1 MAKPFRWY
9 VPRGAVVAAAVAM
22 TALACT
28 DRGNPVAP
36 GGKEPEGGTTGGASI
51 PLAQLTCSVSVAGRT
66 VTCKAPEATATGA
79 RGDII
84 YGGQDIFVVSTT
96 SSVNYD
102 AATQKFTFNLKLR
115 NLIRQAIGTTD
126 GVTTDPSGVKVF
138 FHQLPTATSGTGTIT
153 IDNADGVGA
162 FTAANQPYYAYVQL
176 IDSYLESSNKPWQ
189 FNVPPTVASFEFKL
203 YISSPVQFP
212 HGWIDVSEP
221 VFSLRRTYSKTLF
234 GVVRDQ
240 FGRAIPGA
248 VITWSS
254 ANPTLAT
261 VNAADGTVT
270 GALPGTVDIVAS
282 STNDVLGTPGATQTG
297 AGTFHI
303 TGTGLTWTAGAGTTD
318 WNTPGNWDRGVAPVA
333 EDSATVPV
341 VGSAIYPVLVA
352 NQAIGSITVADG
364 ATLNLGAFDLTAS
377 EDAISG
383 LSGGIFSS
391 PGRLIL
397 TGSTPPNNT
406 EGVMPRMRVNGS
418 YIMTGNINAV
428 APFRVEGGRMRS
440 TSFRLRVISQ

>member
-9 VPRGAVVAAAVAM
+9 VPRGAVVAAAAAM
-22 TALACT
+22 TALGCT
-28 DRGNPVAP
+28 DRSNPIAP
-36 GGKEPEGGTTGGASI
+36 GGEEPGGGTTGGASI
-51 PLAQLTCSVSVAGRT
+51 PLAQLTCSVSVAART
-66 VTCKAPEATATGA
+66 VACKAPEATTTGA

-102 AATQKFTFNLKLR
+102 AGTHKFTFNLKLR
-115 NLIRQAIGTTD
+115 NLLRQAIGTTD
-126 GVTTDPSGVKVF
+126 GVATDPSGVKVF
-138 FHQLPTATSGTGTIT
+138 FHQLPTATSGTGTIA

-176 IDSYLESSNKPWQ
+176 IDSYLESSNKLWQ
-189 FNVPPTVASFEFKL
+189 FDVPPTVASFEFKL

-221 VFSLRRTYSKTLF
+221 DFSLRRTYSKTLF

-240 FGRAIPGA
+240 FGRVIPGA

-303 TGTGLTWTAGAGTTD
+303 TGTSLTWTGALLTTD
-318 WNTPGNWDRGVAPVA
+318 WNAPGNWDRGVSPVA
-333 EDSATVPV
+333 EDSATIPV
-341 VGSAIYPVLVA
+341 VATTYPVLAA
-352 NQAIGSITVADG
+352 NQSIGSITVAD
-364 ATLNLGAFDLTAS
+364 AAQLDLSAFDLTVS
-377 EDAISG
+377 QDAISG
-383 LSGGIFSS
+383 VSGGIVGST
-391 PGRLIL
+391 GRIVL
-397 TGSTPPNNT
+397 TGIAKST
-406 EGVMPRMRVNGS
+406 EGRMPRMRVNGT
-418 YIMTGNINAV
+418 YNMTGNINAI
-428 APFRVEGGRMRS
+428 APFRVEGGRMRN

>member
-1 MAKPFRWY
+1 
-9 VPRGAVVAAAVAM
+9 VVAAAVAM

-28 DRGNPVAP
+28 DRSNPVSP
-36 GGKEPEGGTTGGASI
+36 GGEEPGGGTTGGGASI
-51 PLAQLTCSVSVAGRT
+51 PLAQLTCSVSVAART
-66 VTCKAPEATATGA
+66 VACKAPEATTTGA

-102 AATQKFTFNLKLR
+102 APTQKFTFNLKLR

-126 GVTTDPSGVKVF
+126 GVTADPSGVKVF
-138 FHQLPTATSGTGTIT
+138 FHQLPTVTSGTGTIA
-153 IDNADGVGA
+153 IDNADAVGT

-176 IDSYLESSNKPWQ
+176 IDSYLESANKLWQ
-189 FNVPPTVASFEFKL
+189 FDVPPTVATFEFKL

-240 FGRAIPGA
+240 FGRVIPGA
-248 VITWSS
+248 VVTWSS

-297 AGTFHI
+297 AGTFTI
-303 TGTGLTWTAGAGTTD
+303 FGTSLTWTAGAGTTD
-318 WNTPGNWDRGVAPVA
+318 WNTPGNWDRGVSPVA
-333 EDSATVPV
+333 QDSATIPV

-383 LSGGIFSS
+383 NLPSGIFSTV
-391 PGRLIL
+391 GRLVL
-397 TGSTPPNNT
+397 TGNTPPNST
-406 EGVMPRMRVNGS
+406 QGVLPRIRMSGS
-418 YIMTGNINAV
+418 YNMTGNVNAI
-428 APFRVEGGRMRS
+428 APFRVEGGRMRN